1 VLLPFIYF
9 LTSFPSLLFTFSVY
23 IHPTYGQR
31 WVTHPF
37 FWTNQEERSIY
48 LGGQNSEQTKR
59 PKTGRLDL
67 WMDGGEGILLETIL
81 RLGQALSF
89 SLSFL
94 PLDRFLCLFGN
105 ISPLHLLF
113 FSSFL
118 SLTSKIPYL
127 LCSCSMSDYTWKIY
141 V

>member
-1 VLLPFIYF
+1 M
-9 LTSFPSLLFTFSVY
+9 LLFFFLLFFSFAPLSLSGLHTPY
-23 IHPTYGQR
+23 IWAALGNTPF
-31 WVTHPF
+31 F

-81 RLGQALSF
+81 RLGQAFSF
-89 SLSFL
+89 SLSCSP

-105 ISPLHLLF
+105 MSPLHLLF
-113 FSSFL
+113 FFFFSFANFKDTL
-118 SLTSKIPYL
+118 FVVFL
-127 LCSCSMSDYTWKIY
+127 LN